1 MDGNRTDPVGGRPLP
16 TRLLLVFGVPIG
28 LGLASAR
35 IARDA
40 ATRSGASDLAG
51 FLIPVG
57 ASALVAAASAAVMVW
72 LVKRRR

>member
-1 MDGNRTDPVGGRPLP
+1 MDGNQTDPVGGRPFP

-40 ATRSGASDLAG
+40 VWGERPRGISHS
-51 FLIPVG
+51 VG

-72 LVKRRR
+72 LAKRRR

>member
-1 MDGNRTDPVGGRPLP
+1 MGWRPFP

-35 IARDA
+35 IATDA
-40 ATRSGASDLAG
+40 ATRSGASDLAR

-57 ASALVAAASAAVMVW
+57 ASALVAAASAAVMVCGW
-72 LVKRRR
+72 